1 FPDKNQ
7 SGKRNPMQ
15 KKTITKL
22 LALPNFEVVKVLA
35 HYADSLHLYID
46 LVQKE
51 IPRLCRGTLKV

>member
-1 FPDKNQ
+1 
-7 SGKRNPMQ
+7 MQ

-51 IPRLCRGTLKV
+51 PPGFAGGH